1 MDLYIE
7 DQLSEKHLRDRRR
20 ALLARKMEKEDKNFF
35 NNTKAIMYADFRI
48 QQQEIFDLTEQKED
62 LLEEN
67 QQLKKQQAIGWNQA
81 VELSKERD
89 ALVKELK
96 NLKDDLQKK
105 RERTLEMWDIEDDR
119 KKTKI
124 DLE

>member
-1 MDLYIE
+1 
-7 DQLSEKHLRDRRR
+7 
-20 ALLARKMEKEDKNFF
+20 
-35 NNTKAIMYADFRI
+35 MYADFRI
-48 QQQEIFDLTEQKED
+48 QQREIFDLTEQKED

-67 QQLKKQQAIGWNQA
+67 QQLKKQQAVGWNQA